1 MRMSIDHDGPTPLY
15 RQLAAVLRAQILSGE
30 LPADR
35 PIPSEQRLM
44 QTHEVGRDTARKALR
59 ILREEGLVEP
69 IQGRGTYVV
78 PEERRGTQS

>member
-1 MRMSIDHDGPTPLY
+1 
-15 RQLAAVLRAQILSGE
+15 LA
-30 LPADR
+30 ADR

-44 QTHEVGRDTARKALR
+44 QVHEVGRDTARKALR

-78 PEERRGTQS
+78 PEERRGSVS